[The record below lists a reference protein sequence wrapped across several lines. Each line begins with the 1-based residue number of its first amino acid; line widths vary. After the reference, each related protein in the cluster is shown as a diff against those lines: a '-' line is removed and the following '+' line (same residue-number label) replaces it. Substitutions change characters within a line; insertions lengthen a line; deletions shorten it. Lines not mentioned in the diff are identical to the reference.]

1 MIGRVRRQAMA
12 SAQQAY
18 AAASDGRDLI
28 ADLADGFGIRVRL
41 DDHAART
48 LAGMLLKG
56 HGGDLPMT
64 IIIDPRIDAEDKQDA
79 QGKKHHGT

>member
-12 SAQQAY
+12 AAQQAY

-41 DDHAART
+41 DDHAAKT
-48 LAGMLLKG
+48 LAGMVIHG
-56 HGGDLPMT
+56 RGGDLPMT
-64 IIIDPRIDAEDKQDA
+64 VVIDPRIDAEDK
-79 QGKKHHGT
+79 